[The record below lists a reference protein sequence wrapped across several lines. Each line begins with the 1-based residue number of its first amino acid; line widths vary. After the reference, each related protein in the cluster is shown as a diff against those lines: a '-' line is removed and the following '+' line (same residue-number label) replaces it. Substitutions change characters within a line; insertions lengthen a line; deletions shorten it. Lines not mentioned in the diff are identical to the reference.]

1 MSEIISN
8 TIDIDTNVPLTT
20 KEGLLQK
27 LKNKIGGSPF
37 VGKNIFRDKKKSKYL
52 IITIVLLFIIGG
64 GLYYYMNN
72 YIKKKMTEN
81 YGEDNLNEEKPKE
94 EKKQKNLFSR
104 VKEQMVKM

>member
-37 VGKNIFRDKKKSKYL
+37 VGKNIFRDKKKVN
-52 IITIVLLFIIGG
+52 T
-64 GLYYYMNN
+64 
-72 YIKKKMTEN
+72 
-81 YGEDNLNEEKPKE
+81 
-94 EKKQKNLFSR
+94 
-104 VKEQMVKM
+104 